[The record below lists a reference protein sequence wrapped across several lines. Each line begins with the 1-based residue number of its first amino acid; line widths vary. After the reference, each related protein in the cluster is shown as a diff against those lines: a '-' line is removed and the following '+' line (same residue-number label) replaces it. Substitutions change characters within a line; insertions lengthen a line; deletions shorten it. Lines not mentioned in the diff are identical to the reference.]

1 MANLVPGSERVD
13 GLRVAYTAADYQT
26 MMCAWLAML
35 ALGAA

>member
-26 MMCAWLAML
+26 MMRAWLAML